1 MGGNAF
7 SNVKP
12 IKKEHIQ
19 DTFESIKKHVPIGPD
34 SKLLG
39 SAGKKPVS
47 GDLDIAVNFNSK
59 DNQQRLMRILKDVI
73 NDYDVRKFSG
83 NISFP
88 WTVPAT
94 GDKVQVDFIF
104 GDPNWLSFYYH
115 SSSNSLLKGTHR
127 NTALSALAAETDRK
141 ELSTDVNPDGLC
153 VDVIRWKWSS
163 KTGLTKV
170 RRKFNKRKDGTG
182 YTKTA
187 KEEILKGPYFE
198 PWQVSSIL
206 FNNQCDDKYMDSGES
221 VIEAVG
227 IVYADDNEKR
237 ERIYKRIAKN
247 FSEHHDIGQKQW
259 DYPAEIKRYIE

>member
-12 IKKEHIQ
+12 IKKEHIEE
-19 DTFESIKKHVPIGPD
+19 TFESIKAKVPIGPH

-47 GDLDIAVNFNSK
+47 GDLDIAVPFESK
-59 DNQQRLMRILKDVI
+59 DNQQRLLRILKDVI
-73 NDYDVRKFSG
+73 NDHDVRKFSG

-88 WTVPAT
+88 WKVPAT
-94 GDKVQVDFIF
+94 GDNVQVDFIF
-104 GDPNWLSFYYH
+104 GNPVWLSFYYH
-115 SSSNSLLKGTHR
+115 SSGDSVLKGTHR
-127 NTALSALAAETDRK
+127 NTAISALAAETDRE
-141 ELSTDVNPDGLC
+141 ELSDEVNPDGVC

-170 RRKFNKRKDGTG
+170 RRKFKKRKDGNG
-182 YTKTA
+182 YTKTSN
-187 KEEILKGPYFE
+187 EEVLKGPYYE

-206 FNNQCDDKYMDSGES
+206 FNNMCDDKYLDSGES

-227 IVYADDNEKR
+227 VVYAKDKEKR
-237 ERIYKRIAKN
+237 DRIYKRIAKN
-247 FSEHHDIGQKQW
+247 FSEHHDIGKKQW
-259 DYPAEIKRYIE
+259 DYPAEIKPYIK